1 MHISSIGNDF
11 NSQNNSFSRKKAK
24 RLLTQYCIQ
33 PSFIIVSTTFSE
45 IEDEIFQTKIR

>member
-11 NSQNNSFSRKKAK
+11 NCQNNSFSRKKAK
-24 RLLTQYCIQ
+24 RLYLHNCIQ
-33 PSFIIVSTTFSE
+33 PSFVIVSTTFSK